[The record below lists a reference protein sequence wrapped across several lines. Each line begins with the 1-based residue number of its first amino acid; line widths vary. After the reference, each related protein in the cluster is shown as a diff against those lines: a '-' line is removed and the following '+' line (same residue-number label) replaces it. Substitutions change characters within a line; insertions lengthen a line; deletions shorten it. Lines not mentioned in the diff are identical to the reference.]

1 MKIGSLIK
9 YYRTK
14 AHLTQS
20 ELAQGICSV
29 PHLSKI
35 ENNGKEANEETISL
49 ILRKLGIN
57 IVDIEMKK
65 NEIKI
70 LLDEFIEHI
79 NFYQKDKAKLT
90 FEKLNKSSELITFT
104 SFIYLFELYKFR
116 YYLLLNLLELAEEQ
130 RKWLSKQKMNFSQHE
145 TYIFNS
151 YFAIYLILKRR
162 YPEADELLIQLVHN
176 QNHDMYVSSEVYY
189 HLAMVKG
196 NIEQPGH
203 AVLYGKKALQL
214 YSSQYNFKR
223 MLHTLMVLGINYTH
237 SEIYPEALDCFKH
250 LERNTELL
258 GDSSLIPQVYHNIG
272 FLKRKMDLM
281 EEAVEFFR
289 KSLDLQDHKN
299 PHYLVT
305 LYSLAE
311 TYYSL
316 GRIEQS
322 VEAFNETL
330 AISKETINP
339 RYRLLA
345 SFYLL
350 LLNNEEPEAYRYLEE
365 KVLPFLKSTGGHR
378 HDLQAFSR
386 ILAKYLQD
394 SGQFEAAIDYFS

>member
-20 ELAQGICSV
+20 ELAEGICSV

-35 ENNGKEANEETISL
+35 ENNWKEANEETISL

-57 IVDIEMKK
+57 MIDIEMKE

-70 LLDEFIEHI
+70 LLNEFIEHI

-90 FEKLNKSSELITFT
+90 FEKLNESSEFIPFT
-104 SFIYLFELYKFR
+104 SFIFIFELYKFR
-116 YYLLLNLLELAEEQ
+116 YYLLLNRLDRAEEQ
-130 RKWLSKQKMNFSQHE
+130 RKWLSKQKLNFSQHE
-145 TYIFNS
+145 TYIYNY

-162 YPEADELLIQLVHN
+162 YLEADELLIQLVHN
-176 QNHDMYVSSEVYY
+176 QSYDMFVSAEVYY

-196 NIEQPGH
+196 NVEQPGH

-214 YSSQYNFKR
+214 YTSQYNLKR

-258 GDSSLIPQVYHNIG
+258 GDTSLIPQVYHNIG

-289 KSLDLQDHKN
+289 KSLSLQDPKS

-305 LYSLAE
+305 IYTLAE
-311 TYYSL
+311 TFYSL
-316 GRIEQS
+316 GRKEQS
-322 VEAFNETL
+322 VEAFEETL
-330 AISKETINP
+330 AIAKETLNP

-350 LLNNEEPEAYRYLEE
+350 LLNDEEQEAYRYLED
-365 KVLPFLKSTGGHR
+365 KVLPFLKSTGEHR
-378 HDLQAFSR
+378 HDLQTFSR
-386 ILAKYLQD
+386 ILAKFLQD
-394 SGQFEAAIDYFS
+394 SGKFEAAIDYFS